1 MLRNTLSDNER
12 YLMFYYYTAC
22 GGWHK
27 TIAEEYAL
35 FYDVLPDELAE
46 DEHYRFFEAAGIR
59 GTGTSIHAFMCLK
72 NVCK

>member
-12 YLMFYYYTAC
+12 YLMFYYYAAC

-46 DEHYRFFEAAGIR
+46 DEHYRFF
-59 GTGTSIHAFMCLK
+59 
-72 NVCK
+72 